1 MVNRFAALM
10 ILLSAC
16 APVAAPPMT
25 ARLAVPMGSALD
37 RAIWAK
43 PELERMRWD
52 YVAAIERLDQ
62 IDAANRPQITGS
74 AEAGGSADTSG
85 DRDGAARVTVNLAQT
100 IDDAGRSDAQ
110 RAEALLAL
118 KVAQVTYA
126 LTADQIFTDIARAQI
141 ERDSAARTV
150 AIIDRYL
157 SQYRTRE
164 GQIEAARQ
172 AGVLTNSDQ
181 LGIRTSLNQIE
192 ATRTNAAS
200 TKEAAAAR
208 LAMLL
213 QGVQAPRRGPVQT
226 PPDWRAQGAELAIAQ
241 SSARLRSVLL
251 TTAPRAS
258 LRASLSAPKNQ
269 GVGLTVGLR
278 YDFTLFDGG
287 RSAAEARAVQ
297 AEGHARTADLAALK
311 HRIRSAASDRDQTLK
326 ANAAQRRLLRRR
338 LGLAGE
344 RIADMEKLLR
354 AGRSDIATLSREI
367 LLQAETELALA
378 ALDAQ
383 DEGARLAYLST
394 RGGTC
399 ALYRA
404 CDALVLRAPE

>member
-1 MVNRFAALM
+1 MVKRLVALL

-16 APVAAPPMT
+16 APTSPPPLT
-25 ARLAVPMGSALD
+25 ARLAAPSGSALD

-43 PELERMRWD
+43 PELERLRWE
-52 YVAAIERLDQ
+52 YVAAVERLDQ
-62 IDAANRPQITGS
+62 IDAANRPQVTGS
-74 AEAGGSADTSG
+74 AEAGGTVDTKG
-85 DRDGAARVTVNLAQT
+85 NRDSAARVSVALSQT
-100 IDDAGRSDAQ
+100 LNDAGRSDAQ

-126 LTADQIFTDIARAQI
+126 LTADQIFADIARAQI
-141 ERDSAARTV
+141 ERDGAARTV

-157 SQYRTRE
+157 AQYNTRK
-164 GQIEAARQ
+164 GQIEAARL
-172 AGVLTNSDQ
+172 AGVLTNSDD

-192 ATRTNAAS
+192 ATRTSALSTRDAAS
-200 TKEAAAAR
+200 AQLTRLLNGAAP
-208 LAMLL
+208 
-213 QGVQAPRRGPVQT
+213 PRRRPAKA

-251 TTAPRAS
+251 TNAPRTSLQAS
-258 LRASLSAPKNQ
+258 VSAPQNK
-269 GVGLTVGLR
+269 GVGLSVGLR
-278 YDFTLFDGG
+278 YEFTLFDGG
-287 RSAAEARAVQ
+287 HSAAEARAVQ
-297 AEGHARTADLAALK
+297 AEGQARTADLAALRE
-311 HRIRSAASDRDQTLK
+311 RIRGAASERDQTLR

-338 LGLAGE
+338 LGLASDRMTE
-344 RIADMEKLLR
+344 MEKLLR

-383 DEGARLAYLST
+383 DEGARLAYLTT
-394 RGGTC
+394 RGGAC

-404 CDALVLRAPE
+404 CDALVLRASE